1 MRIEIA
7 AVDPSSDVLAVRAIL
22 LNDSYEPVAVSRHAF
37 VGPTLVATTASG
49 MPMAESV
56 EATAGGVEEP
66 MTLQPFTFYGRER
79 WFQDLSPDE
88 YDFRAEY
95 RPETGEPLHVV
106 ATIVHRPAGG

>member
-7 AVDPSSDVLAVRAIL
+7 AVDPQRDVLAVRAIL

-49 MPMAESV
+49 MPMPESV
-56 EATAGGVEEP
+56 EATVGAVEEP

-79 WFQDLSPDE
+79 WFENLSPGE
-88 YDFRAEY
+88 YEFRADY
-95 RPETGEPLHVV
+95 RPETGEPLQVV
-106 ATIVHRPAGG
+106 ATIVHNRAGG